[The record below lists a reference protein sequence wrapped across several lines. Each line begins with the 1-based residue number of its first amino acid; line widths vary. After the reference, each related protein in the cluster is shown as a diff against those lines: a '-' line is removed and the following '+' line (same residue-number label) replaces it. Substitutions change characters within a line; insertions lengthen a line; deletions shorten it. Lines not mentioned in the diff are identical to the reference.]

1 MKLQPISV
9 PSRNA
14 AVLEALASYVAE
26 ARLAP
31 GDKLPTERDLTD
43 QLQVGRS
50 TVREAIKAWEALG
63 IVETRKGSGTFLRRP
78 VAPGAVHRPL
88 TLTLLKR
95 RETLLHTLEI
105 RRALEAEASVVAAV
119 KAGKSDLEVMEQR
132 LVAMEKVHR
141 AHGTAGP
148 EDWEFHL
155 SIYDATRNP
164 MFGEIVGFMREQLFS
179 FFKMAP
185 DWKGFAARSFPLHR
199 ELFEAIAQHDP
210 ERARNLTL
218 GILKIT
224 EEDIRTLTGDG

>member
-26 ARLAP
+26 ARLEP
-31 GDKLPTERDLTD
+31 GDQLPTERDLTD

-63 IVETRKGSGTFLRRP
+63 IVETRKGSGTFLRRV
-78 VAPGAVHRPL
+78 VAPGAVHLPL
-88 TLTLLKR
+88 TLLRR
-95 RETLLHTLEI
+95 RETLLQTLEI

-119 KAGKSDLEVMEQR
+119 KASKSDLETMEQR
-132 LVAMEKVHR
+132 LVAMEEVHR

-164 MFGEIVGFMREQLFS
+164 MFGEIVGFMREQLFT
-179 FFKMAP
+179 FFKLAP
-185 DWKGFAARSFPLHR
+185 DWKDFAARSFPLHR